1 MSKDP
6 SDLQV
11 FSNHSD
17 FCSNLATKLR
27 YQHGPCC
34 NFWQSDTAPLLI
46 LHVRVPTSAP
56 EVAFCVLFVKMLQL
70 NAVVRCASF
79 QPTAIFLKRVLG
91 ACADQLGVDSFRKRR
106 LTVLRALESLG
117 HYVIF

>member
-6 SDLQV
+6 SDLQA

-34 NFWQSDTAPLLI
+34 NFWQSDTASLLI

-56 EVAFCVLFVKMLQL
+56 EVAFSVLFVKMLQL

-79 QPTAIFLKRVLG
+79 QPTTFFLKRVLG

-106 LTVLRALESLG
+106 LTVPRALESLG